1 MRPTQSTPV
10 QDAIALYAH
19 RNPGRTMAQVAR
31 RVCPG
36 RSHRDA
42 RAAIRR
48 AERNGRVELRPNP
61 RHRGSFLVYPGSVPG
76 AAETA
81 DLAGVDARRM
91 RVFRGRLQFTRA
103 EKTRLESLFRR
114 EAKAIR
120 AYYRGRTGAKARREV
135 IRARQNEIINVAE
148 RRGPSPEFEAR
159 RQRIVEAM
167 ARRLAANA
175 QTARGRE
182 RRPRRPAVR
191 KSPLELR

>member
-120 AYYRGRTGAKARREV
+120 AYYRA
-135 IRARQNEIINVAE
+135 
-148 RRGPSPEFEAR
+148 GPAP
-159 RQRIVEAM
+159 
-167 ARRLAANA
+167 
-175 QTARGRE
+175 
-182 RRPRRPAVR
+182 RPAAR
-191 KSPLELR
+191 SFEPDRMRSSMWQRGEAPARSSRPDARE